1 MKSVPLPTGMPPSF
15 EEPTLLQVST
25 LGAVLGGGQSTRM
38 GSDKALI
45 EVDGV
50 SMLERVT
57 TAVAS
62 AAHRVVIL
70 GTEYEGFESWP
81 DQAQG
86 AGPLIGI
93 ATALARAEADRV
105 LVVAVDHPFVR
116 SETLAR
122 LVGMEA
128 ELSVVPVDKD
138 GVRQV
143 TCAVY
148 PVSIADLAAE
158 EAGAGGSIQSLL
170 DRVSFQPVTPDTWTA
185 WGEDGRSWFSADT
198 PDAVEDGVTRFLGV

>member
-1 MKSVPLPTGMPPSF
+1 
-15 EEPTLLQVST
+15 
-25 LGAVLGGGQSTRM
+25 
-38 GSDKALI
+38 
-45 EVDGV
+45 
-50 SMLERVT
+50 MLERVT

-62 AAHRVVIL
+62 VAHRVVVL
-70 GTEYEGFESWP
+70 GADYEGFESWP

-86 AGPLIGI
+86 AGPLFGI
-93 ATALARAEADRV
+93 TTALARAEADRV
-105 LVVAVDHPFVR
+105 LVVAVDHAFVR

-122 LVGMEA
+122 LAGMET

-170 DRVSFQPVTPDTWTA
+170 DRVSFQPVTPETWTA
-185 WGEDGRSWFSADT
+185 WGKTGEAGSPRIHPT
-198 PDAVEDGVTRFLGV
+198 PSRRALPDSRANPYTRFLGTNDIRPTRSVVPILVTTPLPSLKL